1 MSGHTLFAERALLP
15 EGWRDQVLLSWNDA
29 GRLTAVVSGAPAP
42 AGVSRSAG
50 PVLPGMPNLHSHA
63 FQRAMAGLTE
73 YQSRRQHPH
82 QHRQQRE
89 RRQQHGHQYQYDVA
103 DSFWSWRNLMYRF
116 AAKLTPELLE
126 AIARQLYI
134 EMLKAGYT
142 SVCEFHYVHHDKDGR
157 PYANPGE
164 LAECLIRAAAET
176 GIGLTVL
183 PVLYQH
189 SGFGGM
195 APLPEQARFIASP
208 EWILDLLGRL
218 RRRHASHDGLT
229 YGVAP
234 HSLRAVSPLALHTL
248 LQGLESIDPRA
259 PVHIHIAEQMREV
272 EECVAHTGARP
283 VQWLLD
289 NAAVDARWCLVH
301 ATHMDPGESGAVAA
315 SRAVVGL
322 CPTTEANLGDGI
334 FDAACYRKASGRWGI
349 GSDSQISVSVREELR
364 WLEYSQRF
372 RDRRR
377 NILADENHA
386 EVADAL
392 YLSAVAGGAIAS
404 GRPVNGLAAGQRAD
418 FLVLDDTDPSLA
430 LLSSQQLL
438 AGLVFCNHGGN
449 PIRDVFVGGRMT
461 IVDRAHIM
469 QARTAQ
475 DFLAARSALL
485 T

>member
-1 MSGHTLFAERALLP
+1 MREHTLFAECALLP
-15 EGWRDQVLLSWNDA
+15 EGWCDQVLLSWNDA
-29 GRLTAVVSGAPAP
+29 GRFTGIATGVPAP
-42 AGVSRSAG
+42 AGVPRSAG
-50 PVLPGMPNLHSHA
+50 PILPGMPNLHSHA

-73 YQSRRQHPH
+73 FQSRRQHHQQNQH
-82 QHRQQRE
+82 QHGR
-89 RRQQHGHQYQYDVA
+89 QYDVA
-103 DSFWSWRNLMYRF
+103 DSFWSWRSLMYRF
-116 AAKLTPELLE
+116 AAKLTPEILE

-142 SVCEFHYVHHDKDGR
+142 SVCEFHYLHHDKDGR

-164 LAECLIRAAAET
+164 LAECLIRAAAEA
-176 GIGLTVL
+176 GIGMTLL

-208 EWILDLLGRL
+208 EWILDLLEHL
-218 RRRHASHDGLT
+218 RRRNSPHDGLT
-229 YGVAP
+229 FGVAP
-234 HSLRAVSPLALHTL
+234 HSPRAVSPVALRTL
-248 LQGLESIDPRA
+248 LHGSEAIDPRA
-259 PVHIHIAEQMREV
+259 PVHIHIAEQLREV

-301 ATHMDPGESGAVAA
+301 ATHMNPGESDAVAA
-315 SRAVVGL
+315 SRAVIGL
-322 CPTTEANLGDGI
+322 CPTTEANLGDGV
-334 FDAACYRKASGRWGI
+334 FDASHYRKANGRWGI
-349 GSDSQISVSVREELR
+349 GSDSHISVSVSEELR
-364 WLEYSQRF
+364 WLEYSQRL

-377 NILADENHA
+377 NVLADEKHA

-392 YLSAVAGGAIAS
+392 YLSAVAGGATAS

-418 FLVLDDTDPSLA
+418 FLVLDDTDPSLV
-430 LLSSQQLL
+430 LLASQQLL

-461 IVDRAHIM
+461 VKDRAHAV
-469 QARTAQ
+469 QARAAQ
-475 DFLAARSALL
+475 DYLAARAALL
-485 T
+485 A